1 MRVGVLAHRGYE
13 DLGTLLRQVAEVVGS
28 LGGTLAVEARLER
41 VLPGADRLDEPLG
54 LDLLVTLGGDGTL
67 LRGARFLNGHPSPIL
82 GVNLG
87 RLGFLTEC
95 GVEDVESSLRRIAA
109 GEYTA
114 EKRLILEA
122 SFTDTDG
129 VAREFRALNDVV
141 LHTRGKAR
149 SMRLSVAIDGDAV
162 GRYEA
167 DGVIVAT
174 PTGSTAYSLSA
185 GGPILVPTAGAIV
198 VTPVAP
204 HTLGMR
210 PLVVESHSMVR
221 LHANDADGELWV
233 TVDGQVE
240 AGLGND
246 HSIEISAAAAPVRL
260 VRFAGGASFYARLRG
275 KLGWGGLLSR
285 DGE

>member
-1 MRVGVLAHRGYE
+1 MRIGVLGHLGYE
-13 DLGTLLRQVAEVVGS
+13 DLGTLLRTAHRVAVS
-28 LGGTLAVEARLER
+28 LNSTVAVEPRLKELLPEAD
-41 VLPGADRLDEPLG
+41 VLESPAG

-67 LRGARFLNGHPSPIL
+67 LRGARYLDGHASPIL

-95 GVEDVESSLRRIAA
+95 GVADLESSLRRIAA
-109 GEYTA
+109 GEFDA
-114 EKRLILEA
+114 ERRMALVA
-122 SFTDTDG
+122 TFTDKQG
-129 VAREFRALNDVV
+129 VARSLRALNDVV

-149 SMRLSVAIDGDAV
+149 VLRLGVTIDGHSV

-185 GGPILVPTAGAIV
+185 GGPIVVPTSATLI

-210 PLVVESHSMVR
+210 PLVVESGAVVVVR
-221 LHANDADGELWV
+221 ADDADGELWV
-233 TVDGQVE
+233 TIDGQAE
-240 AGLGND
+240 ASLGD
-246 HSIEISAAAAPVRL
+246 GGALEVRAAAAPVRL
-260 VRFAGGASFYARLRG
+260 VRFRGGASFYARLRA

>member
-1 MRVGVLAHRGYE
+1 MRIGILGHVGYE
-13 DLGTLLRQVAEVVGS
+13 DMAVLLRRIADVAAALGS
-28 LGGTLAVEARLER
+28 TVAVESRLSGM
-41 VLPGADRLDEPLG
+41 LPGADVLTEPAG
-54 LDLLVTLGGDGTL
+54 LDLLVALGGDGTL
-67 LRGARFLNGHPSPIL
+67 LRGARFLNGHGALIL

-95 GVEDVESSLRRIAA
+95 GVDEISASLERVAA
-109 GEYTA
+109 GEFTS
-114 EKRLILEA
+114 ERRLAL
-122 SFTDTDG
+122 SVNLTDNEG
-129 VAREFRALNDVV
+129 IERNFRALNDVV

-149 SMRLSVAIDGDAV
+149 VLRISVSIDDESV

-185 GGPILVPTAGAIV
+185 GGPIVVPTSETIL

-210 PLVVESHSMVR
+210 PLVVESRSVVR
-221 LHANDADGELWV
+221 VQSDDDGGELWV

-240 AGLGND
+240 ASLGD
-246 HSIEISAAAAPVRL
+246 GRVIEARAATAPVRL
-260 VRFAGGASFYARLRG
+260 VRFGGASFYARLRA

>member
-1 MRVGVLAHRGYE
+1 MRIGVLGHLDYQ
-13 DLGTLLRQVAEVVGS
+13 DMPIVLRQVADVSEVLGS
-28 LGGTLAVEARLER
+28 SVAVEQRLAHM
-41 VLPGADRLDEPLG
+41 LPGADVLKEPAG

-67 LRGARFLNGHPSPIL
+67 LRGARFLDGHGAQIL

-95 GVEDVESSLRRIAA
+95 SVDEITTCLERVAA
-109 GEYTA
+109 GEFTS
-114 EKRLILEA
+114 ERRLALAITL
-122 SFTDTDG
+122 TDNEG
-129 VAREFRALNDVV
+129 IERSFRALNDVV

-149 SMRLSVAIDGDAV
+149 VLRITVSIDGEMA

-185 GGPILVPTAGAIV
+185 GGPIIVPTAGTIL

-210 PLVVESHSMVR
+210 PLVVESSSVVSVQ
-221 LHANDADGELWV
+221 AIDDGGELWV

-240 AGLGND
+240 ASLG
-246 HSIEISAAAAPVRL
+246 EGRVLEARAATAPVRL
-260 VRFAGGASFYARLRG
+260 VRFGGASFYARLRA

>member
-1 MRVGVLAHRGYE
+1 MRIGVLGHLGYE
-13 DLGTLLRQVAEVVGS
+13 DLGTLLRTAKRVTDSLKATIAVEPRLREMLPEAEV
-28 LGGTLAVEARLER
+28 LES
-41 VLPGADRLDEPLG
+41 PAG

-67 LRGARFLNGHPSPIL
+67 LRGARFLDGHASPIL

-95 GVEDVESSLRRIAA
+95 GVDDLESSLRRVAA
-109 GEYTA
+109 GEFDA
-114 EKRLILEA
+114 ERRMVLVA
-122 SFTDTDG
+122 TFTDMQG
-129 VAREFRALNDVV
+129 VAKSLRALNDVV

-149 SMRLSVAIDGDAV
+149 ALRLRVTVDGHYV

-167 DGVIVAT
+167 DGVIIAT

-185 GGPILVPTAGAIV
+185 GGPIVVPTSASII

-210 PLVVESHSMVR
+210 PLVVESGAVVVVR
-221 LHANDADGELWV
+221 ADDAAGELWV
-233 TVDGQVE
+233 TIDGQAE
-240 AGLGND
+240 ASLGD
-246 HSIEISAAAAPVRL
+246 GGALEVRAAAAPVRL
-260 VRFAGGASFYARLRG
+260 VRFGGASFYTRLRT

-285 DGE
+285 DDE

>member
-1 MRVGVLAHRGYE
+1 LSTFTDE
-13 DLGTLLRQVAEVVGS
+13 D
-28 LGGTLAVEARLER
+28 
-41 VLPGADRLDEPLG
+41 
-54 LDLLVTLGGDGTL
+54 
-67 LRGARFLNGHPSPIL
+67 
-82 GVNLG
+82 
-87 RLGFLTEC
+87 
-95 GVEDVESSLRRIAA
+95 GVERQ
-109 GEYTA
+109 
-114 EKRLILEA
+114 
-122 SFTDTDG
+122 
-129 VAREFRALNDVV
+129 FRALNDVV

-149 SMRLSVAIDGDAV
+149 VLRISVEIDGDSV

-185 GGPILVPTAGAIV
+185 GGPIVVPTSATIL

-210 PLVVESHSMVR
+210 PLVIESGSVVR
-221 LHANDADGELWV
+221 VQAEDDGGELWV

-240 AGLGND
+240 ASLGD
-246 HSIEISAAAAPVRL
+246 GRVLEARAATAPVRL
-260 VRFAGGASFYARLRG
+260 VRFGGASFYARLRA